1 MGGLDFME
9 ASEKESRYLSLE
21 DFEKKDKE
29 SQDKIKKATSTEN
42 ESTQY
47 LYSMP
52 PNMKRNDYHRAKMT
66 PYAFCGGDE
75 DSMETHLAT
84 ELSELTKWSEQLQ
97 AKQWYNQV
105 STGEALWRKYPVT
118 NHNEELE
125 DFMDDDD
132 DFEEENEELENI
144 KEKRES
150 YFKDRKDDLK
160 KQYEKRVSPIQKK
173 IKDWQEYIG
182 KLQEFIKNEIDEE
195 GDYFETM
202 EQFNEAIKSVGIS
215 ETFGLDAV
223 EENLKKTMELAE
235 EKKSEGM
242 IAPSDIKKLLSTFQ
256 NLRKTQ
262 LDNITKNI
270 PSDLEK
276 ERREALITVYETDFW
291 ELYEMKVR
299 EVLRKYDNKND
310 KPKQEEGIKFKISK
324 LIDKIKGK
332 IHKDIDELDEEELKD
347 EEKLKNNV
355 EEIIAH
361 LDLNELFD
369 ETKNKPKGIADFEP
383 KNQVYDLIA
392 ATLRPKD
399 NSDDG
404 RAEWNT
410 YGSYYNNLKD
420 IMDEYM
426 EDDDDYYRSSK
437 EKGETIEDLLP
448 YETETDDNDTQAKEI
463 NRKTIKFT
471 YSLFAVL
478 LKLNGNDKNKN
489 YMDCIFKRKFD
500 QDNMLNTNLLNHK
513 IFTELSKEDKK
524 NLKDGKFGVAYEALI
539 EECKILDGGQI
550 VPKSRVEKL
559 LEEFSDIGNSERGK
573 LFYQLCTTDKIVD
586 ISKYPYKTYFDKLIR
601 LKNLNDN
608 DKSTD
613 KPQEKGQAN
622 QDNA

>member
-29 SQDKIKKATSTEN
+29 SQDKIKKATSN
-42 ESTQY
+42 ASDSTKY
-47 LYSMP
+47 LYNMI
-52 PNMKRNDYHRAKMT
+52 PNMKRNDYHRSKMT
-66 PYAFCGGDE
+66 PNAFCGGDE
-75 DSMETHLAT
+75 DSMETHLAA
-84 ELSELTKWSEQLQ
+84 ELGELTKWSEQLQ
-97 AKQWYNQV
+97 ADQWYNQV

-150 YFKDRKDDLK
+150 YFEDRKDDLK
-160 KQYEKRVSPIQKK
+160 EQYEKRVSPIQAKINELK
-173 IKDWQEYIG
+173 GKIEELQKSGIKD
-182 KLQEFIKNEIDEE
+182 K

-223 EENLKKTMELAE
+223 EENLKKAMELAE
-235 EKKSEGM
+235 EEKSEGM

-332 IHKDIDELDEEELKD
+332 IHKDVDELDEEELKD
-347 EEKLKNNV
+347 EEKLKNNI
-355 EEIIAH
+355 EEIIAQ
-361 LDLNELFD
+361 LDLTELLD
-369 ETKNKPKGIADFEP
+369 ESKHAPKGVSNFNDP
-383 KNQVYDLIA
+383 KSQVYDLIA

-399 NSDDG
+399 KSDDG

-448 YETETDDNDTQAKEI
+448 YEATTDDKEL
-463 NRKTIKFT
+463 NLRTIKFT

-478 LKLNGNDKNKN
+478 LKLNGNDKNEN

-500 QDNMLNTNLLNHK
+500 QENMLGTNLLKHK
-513 IFTELSKEDKK
+513 IFTELSEKDKK
-524 NLKDGKFGVAYEALI
+524 NLEDGKFGAAYKALI
-539 EECKILDGGQI
+539 EECKILDGGQT
-550 VPKSRVEKL
+550 VPKSRVDKL
-559 LEEFSDIGNSERGK
+559 LEKFSDIGNSERGK
-573 LFYQLCTTDKIVD
+573 LFYQLCTTDKMVD

-608 DKSTD
+608 DKGMD
-613 KPQEKGQAN
+613 KPKEQNKTN
-622 QDNA
+622 QDNV